1 MSGKKLETRVIGP
14 GLAPD
19 PPLKRASA
27 EGLGGSV
34 MTGLCGWGG
43 AETETLSESWFLAI
57 DAISSKHLF
66 SLSVR
71 NPLFYLSLCNSLFFS
86 LYFLCFFCNWLLLG
100 FALQKLV
107 GFLVVSCYP
116 EVSSGKSTEQKM
128 DNDNFLYF
136 LI

>member
-1 MSGKKLETRVIGP
+1 MSGKKLETSVIGP

-66 SLSVR
+66 SLS
-71 NPLFYLSLCNSLFFS
+71 LSETLCFISLSLSL
-86 LYFLCFFCNWLLLG
+86 
-100 FALQKLV
+100 
-107 GFLVVSCYP
+107 
-116 EVSSGKSTEQKM
+116 
-128 DNDNFLYF
+128 
-136 LI
+136 

>member
-34 MTGLCGWGG
+34 MTGLCGWGD

-57 DAISSKHLF
+57 DAISRKHLF
-66 SLSVR
+66 SLS
-71 NPLFYLSLCNSLFFS
+71 LSETLCFIYLSVTLSFS
-86 LYFLCFFCNWLLLG
+86 LSIPVFLLQLVCVVLLG
-100 FALQKLV
+100 FALQKISWV
-107 GFLVVSCYP
+107 FGGFVLS
-116 EVSSGKSTEQKM
+116 
-128 DNDNFLYF
+128 
-136 LI
+136 